1 MRNAMVRIDRSKDAF
16 FPPSRP
22 AYTHF
27 MSEILTV
34 EQMYAADR
42 WAIARGTSGI
52 TLMEAAGKACA
63 DAIMQRFERCQVAVL
78 CGPGNNGGDGFVIAR
93 LLRQAGWGVS
103 IFLMGE
109 REALKGDAG
118 HVAHKW
124 NGPVYSLT
132 PDAIDNAE
140 LIVDALF
147 GAGLS
152 KDLEGTPKALVDAAT
167 ERNTPVMSVDVPSGV
182 DGDTGS
188 IRGAAFRA
196 ALTVTFFRK
205 KPAHLLLT
213 GRAHC
218 GEVIVADIGI
228 EDGALDELDIQ
239 LEENDLSAW
248 QSDFPTLA
256 NEGHKYSRGHAV
268 SVSGGPSATG
278 AARLGARAA
287 LRIGAG
293 LVTVASPP
301 SALQVNAMHLTAIML
316 QRFEGAEGL
325 TDLLEDKRKNA
336 VLIGPGNGVG
346 SDTRENVQ
354 AVLTSGAATVLDADA
369 LTSFEAIP
377 RDLFV
382 AIENYFA
389 GPVVLTPHEGEFK
402 RLFPDLEGSKIERT
416 CAAAKIAHAVIVLKG
431 PDTII
436 ASPDGRAIINSNAG
450 PELGTA
456 GSGDVLAGM
465 ITGLLAQGMPAF
477 QAAAAA
483 VWLHG
488 EAGHRV
494 GRGLIAEDLPEQ
506 IPALVQDLSA

>member
-1 MRNAMVRIDRSKDAF
+1 MDRPLRANDAF
-16 FPPSRP
+16 FPPSQD
-22 AYTHF
+22 AYTHL

-34 EQMYAADR
+34 DQMYAADR
-42 WAIARGTSGI
+42 WAIARGISGI

-63 DAIMQRFERCQVAVL
+63 DAIEERFDRCQVAVL

-109 REALKGDAG
+109 REALQGDAG
-118 HVAHKW
+118 HVAHRW

-152 KDLEGTPKALVDAAT
+152 NDLEGTPKALVDAAT
-167 ERNTPVMSVDVPSGV
+167 ARGTPVMAVDVPSGI
-182 DGDTGS
+182 DGDTGGV
-188 IRGAAFRA
+188 RGAAFRA

-205 KPAHLLLT
+205 KPAHLLLP
-213 GRAHC
+213 GRDHC
-218 GEVIVADIGI
+218 GEIIVADIGI
-228 EDGALDELDIQ
+228 EAGALGELDIT
-239 LEENDLSAW
+239 LTENDPSVW
-248 QSDFPTLA
+248 QAEFPDLD
-256 NEGHKYSRGHAV
+256 EGGHKYSRGHAV
-268 SVSGGPSATG
+268 SISGGASATG

-325 TDLLEDKRKNA
+325 TALLDDKRKNA
-336 VLIGPGNGVG
+336 ILVGPGNGVG
-346 SDTRENVQ
+346 AETRENVQ
-354 AVLTSGAATVLDADA
+354 ATLTSGAATVLDADA

-402 RLFPDLEGSKIERT
+402 RLFPDLDGSKLERAS
-416 CAAAKIAHAVIVLKG
+416 AAAKIAHAVIVLKG

-436 ASPDGRAIINSNAG
+436 ASPDGRAVINSNAG

-477 QAAAAA
+477 SAAAAA

-488 EAGHRV
+488 EAGRRV

-506 IPALVQDLSA
+506 LPTLLQELSA

>member
-1 MRNAMVRIDRSKDAF
+1 
-16 FPPSRP
+16 
-22 AYTHF
+22 

-34 EQMYAADR
+34 DQMYAADR
-42 WAIARGTSGI
+42 WAIARGTSGV

-63 DAIMQRFERCQVAVL
+63 DAIKERFERCQVAVL

-118 HVAHKW
+118 HVAHRW

-132 PDAIDNAE
+132 ADAIDNAE

-152 KDLEGTPKALVDAAT
+152 KDLDGTPKALVDAAT
-167 ERNTPVMSVDVPSGV
+167 ARGTPVMSVDVPSGI
-182 DGDTGS
+182 DGDTGGV
-188 IRGAAFRA
+188 RGAAFRA

-205 KPAHLLLT
+205 KPAHLLLP
-213 GRAHC
+213 GRSHC
-218 GEVIVADIGI
+218 GEIIIADIGI
-228 EDGALDELDIQ
+228 DEGSLGELDIT
-239 LEENDLSAW
+239 LMENDPSVW
-248 QSDFPTLA
+248 QAEFPDLH
-256 NEGHKYSRGHAV
+256 EGGHKYSRGHAV
-268 SVSGGPSATG
+268 SVSGGATATG

-325 TDLLEDKRKNA
+325 TALLDDKRKNA
-336 VLIGPGNGVG
+336 ILIGPGNGVG
-346 SDTRENVQ
+346 AETRENVQ
-354 AVLTSGAATVLDADA
+354 AALTSGAAAVLDADA

-382 AIENYFA
+382 SIENYFA

-402 RLFPDLEGSKIERT
+402 RLFPDLRGSKLERAS
-416 CAAAKIAHAVIVLKG
+416 AAAKTAHAVIVLKG
-431 PDTII
+431 PDTVV
-436 ASPDGRAIINSNAG
+436 ASPDGRAVINSNAG

-465 ITGLLAQGMPAF
+465 ITGLLAQGMPVF
-477 QAAAAA
+477 SAAAAA

-488 EAGHRV
+488 EAGRRV

-506 IPALVQDLSA
+506 LLTLLQELSA

>member
-1 MRNAMVRIDRSKDAF
+1 MLPSDRTNDAF
-16 FPPSRP
+16 FPPLRR
-22 AYTHF
+22 AYTQS

-42 WAIARGTSGI
+42 WAIARGTSGV

-63 DAIMQRFERCQVAVL
+63 DAIMDRFERCQVAVL

-109 REALKGDAG
+109 REALQGDAG

-140 LIVDALF
+140 LVVDALF

-152 KDLEGTPKALVDAAT
+152 KDLEGTPKALADAAAA
-167 ERNTPVMSVDVPSGV
+167 RGTPVMSVDVPSGI
-182 DGDTGS
+182 DGDTGHV
-188 IRGAAFRA
+188 RGTSFRA

-205 KPAHLLLT
+205 KPAHLLLP
-213 GRAHC
+213 GRSQS
-218 GEVIVADIGI
+218 GDVIVADIGI
-228 EDGALDELDIQ
+228 EEGALDELDIH
-239 LEENDLSAW
+239 LWENDPTICQAY
-248 QSDFPTLA
+248 FPTLD
-256 NEGHKYSRGHAV
+256 ESGHKYSRGHAV
-268 SVSGGPSATG
+268 SVSGGASTTG

-325 TDLLEDKRKNA
+325 TDLLDDKRKNA
-336 VLIGPGNGVG
+336 ILIGPGNGVG
-346 SDTRENVQ
+346 ADTRENVQ
-354 AVLTSGAATVLDADA
+354 AALTSGAATVLDADA

-402 RLFPDLEGSKIERT
+402 RLFPDLEGSKLERAS
-416 CAAAKIAHAVIVLKG
+416 AAAKVAHAVIVLKG
-431 PDTII
+431 PDTVI
-436 ASPDGRAIINSNAG
+436 ASPDGRAVINSNAG
-450 PELGTA
+450 PELSTA

-465 ITGLLAQGMPAF
+465 VTGLLAQGMPAF
-477 QAAAAA
+477 EAAAAA

-488 EAGHRV
+488 EAGRKV

-506 IPALVQDLSA
+506 LPTLLQELSA

>member
-1 MRNAMVRIDRSKDAF
+1 
-16 FPPSRP
+16 
-22 AYTHF
+22 

-34 EQMYAADR
+34 DQMYAADR
-42 WAIARGTSGI
+42 WAIARGISGI

-63 DAIMQRFERCQVAVL
+63 DAIKERFDRCQVAVL

-109 REALKGDAG
+109 REALQGDAG
-118 HVAHKW
+118 HVAHRW

-152 KDLEGTPKALVDAAT
+152 NDLEGTPKALVDAAT
-167 ERNTPVMSVDVPSGV
+167 ARGTPVMAVDVPSGI
-182 DGDTGS
+182 DGDTGGV
-188 IRGAAFRA
+188 RGAAFRA

-205 KPAHLLLT
+205 KPAHLLLP
-213 GRAHC
+213 GRNHC
-218 GEVIVADIGI
+218 GEIIVADIGI
-228 EDGALDELDIQ
+228 EAGALGELDIT
-239 LEENDLSAW
+239 LTENDPSVW
-248 QSDFPTLA
+248 QAEFPDLD
-256 NEGHKYSRGHAV
+256 EGGHKYSRGHAV
-268 SVSGGPSATG
+268 SISGGASATG

-325 TDLLEDKRKNA
+325 TALLDDKRKNA
-336 VLIGPGNGVG
+336 ILVGPGNGVG
-346 SDTRENVQ
+346 AETRENVQ
-354 AVLTSGAATVLDADA
+354 AALTSGAATVLDADA

-377 RDLFV
+377 RDLLV
-382 AIENYFA
+382 AIQNYFA

-402 RLFPDLEGSKIERT
+402 RLFPDLDGSKLERAS
-416 CAAAKIAHAVIVLKG
+416 AAAKIAHAVIVLKG

-436 ASPDGRAIINSNAG
+436 ASPDGRAVINANAG

-477 QAAAAA
+477 SAAAAA

-488 EAGHRV
+488 EAGRRV

-506 IPALVQDLSA
+506 LPTLLQELSA

>member
-1 MRNAMVRIDRSKDAF
+1 
-16 FPPSRP
+16 
-22 AYTHF
+22 

-34 EQMYAADR
+34 DQMYAADR
-42 WAIARGTSGI
+42 WAIARGTSGV

-63 DAIMQRFERCQVAVL
+63 DAIKERFERCQVAVL

-118 HVAHKW
+118 HVAHRW

-132 PDAIDNAE
+132 ADAIDNAE

-152 KDLEGTPKALVDAAT
+152 KDLDGTPKALVDAAT
-167 ERNTPVMSVDVPSGV
+167 ARGTPVMSVDVPSGI
-182 DGDTGS
+182 DGDTGGV
-188 IRGAAFRA
+188 RGAAFRA

-205 KPAHLLLT
+205 KPAHLLLP
-213 GRAHC
+213 GRSHC
-218 GEVIVADIGI
+218 GEIIVADIGI
-228 EDGALDELDIQ
+228 DEGSLGDLDIT
-239 LEENDLSAW
+239 LMENDPSVW
-248 QSDFPTLA
+248 QAEFPDLH
-256 NEGHKYSRGHAV
+256 EGGHKYSRGHAV
-268 SVSGGPSATG
+268 SVSGGATATG

-325 TDLLEDKRKNA
+325 TALLDDKRKNA
-336 VLIGPGNGVG
+336 ILIGPGNGVG
-346 SDTRENVQ
+346 AETRENVQ
-354 AVLTSGAATVLDADA
+354 AALTSGAAAVLDADA

-382 AIENYFA
+382 SIENYFA

-402 RLFPDLEGSKIERT
+402 RLFPDLRGSKLERAS
-416 CAAAKIAHAVIVLKG
+416 AAAKTAHAVIVLKG
-431 PDTII
+431 PDTVV
-436 ASPDGRAIINSNAG
+436 ASPDGRAVINSNAG

-465 ITGLLAQGMPAF
+465 ITGLLAQGMPVF
-477 QAAAAA
+477 SAAAAA

-488 EAGHRV
+488 EAGRRV

-506 IPALVQDLSA
+506 LPTLLQELSA

>member
-1 MRNAMVRIDRSKDAF
+1 MDRPVRTKDAF
-16 FPPSRP
+16 FPPSQR
-22 AYTHF
+22 AYTHL

-34 EQMYAADR
+34 DQMYAADR
-42 WAIARGTSGI
+42 WAIARGISGI

-63 DAIMQRFERCQVAVL
+63 DAIKERFDRCQVAVL
-78 CGPGNNGGDGFVIAR
+78 CGPGNNGGDGFVVAR

-109 REALKGDAG
+109 REALQGDAG
-118 HVAHKW
+118 HVAHRW

-167 ERNTPVMSVDVPSGV
+167 ARGTPVMAVDVPSGV
-182 DGDTGS
+182 DGDTGRV
-188 IRGAAFRA
+188 RGAAFRA
-196 ALTVTFFRK
+196 AMTVTFFRK
-205 KPAHLLLT
+205 KPAHLLLP
-213 GRAHC
+213 GRNHC
-218 GEVIVADIGI
+218 GEIIVADIGI
-228 EDGALDELDIQ
+228 ESDALDELDIT
-239 LEENDLSAW
+239 LTENDPSVW
-248 QSDFPTLA
+248 QAEFPDLDQG
-256 NEGHKYSRGHAV
+256 GHKYSRGHAV

-301 SALQVNAMHLTAIML
+301 SALQINAMHLTAIML

-325 TDLLEDKRKNA
+325 TALLDDKRKNA
-336 VLIGPGNGVG
+336 ILIGPGNGVG
-346 SDTRENVQ
+346 AETRENVQ
-354 AVLTSGAATVLDADA
+354 AALTSGAATVLDADA

-402 RLFPDLEGSKIERT
+402 RLFPDLDGSKLERAS
-416 CAAAKIAHAVIVLKG
+416 AAAKIAHAVIVLKG
-431 PDTII
+431 PDTVI
-436 ASPDGRAIINSNAG
+436 ASPDGRAVINSSAG

-477 QAAAAA
+477 SAAAAA

-488 EAGHRV
+488 EAGRRV

-506 IPALVQDLSA
+506 LPTLLQELSV

>member
-1 MRNAMVRIDRSKDAF
+1 MVRTFRTKDAF
-16 FPPSRP
+16 FPPLQR
-22 AYTHF
+22 AYTLA

-34 EQMYAADR
+34 DQMYAADR

-52 TLMEAAGKACA
+52 TLMEAAGEACA
-63 DAIMQRFERCQVAVL
+63 DAIKERFERCQVAVL

-109 REALKGDAG
+109 REALQGDAG
-118 HVAHKW
+118 HVAHRW

-132 PDAIDNAE
+132 HDAIDNAE
-140 LIVDALF
+140 LVVDALF

-152 KDLEGTPKALVDAAT
+152 KDLDGTPKALVEAASA
-167 ERNTPVMSVDVPSGV
+167 RGTPVMSVDVPSGI
-182 DGDTGS
+182 DGDTGDV
-188 IRGAAFRA
+188 RGAAFRA

-205 KPAHLLLT
+205 KPAHLLLP

-218 GEVIVADIGI
+218 GEIIVADIGI
-228 EDGALDELDIQ
+228 EAGALGELDIM
-239 LEENDLSAW
+239 LMENDPCVW
-248 QSDFPTLA
+248 QDDFPALDKG
-256 NEGHKYSRGHAV
+256 GHKYSRGHAV
-268 SVSGGPSATG
+268 SVSGGPNATG

-325 TDLLEDKRKNA
+325 TTLLEDKRKNA
-336 VLIGPGNGVG
+336 LLIGPGNGVG
-346 SDTRENVQ
+346 AETRENVQ
-354 AVLTSGAATVLDADA
+354 AALTSGAATVLDADA

-402 RLFPDLEGSKIERT
+402 RLFPDLDGSKLERAS
-416 CAAAKIAHAVIVLKG
+416 AAAKIAHAVIVLKG
-431 PDTII
+431 PDTVI
-436 ASPDGRAIINSNAG
+436 ASPDGRAVINSNAG

-477 QAAAAA
+477 SAAAAA

-488 EAGHRV
+488 EAGCRV

-506 IPALVQDLSA
+506 LPTLLQELSA

>member
-1 MRNAMVRIDRSKDAF
+1 
-16 FPPSRP
+16 
-22 AYTHF
+22 

-34 EQMYAADR
+34 DQMYAADR
-42 WAIARGTSGI
+42 WAIARGTSGV

-63 DAIMQRFERCQVAVL
+63 DVIEERFERCQVAVL

-103 IFLMGE
+103 IFLMGD
-109 REALKGDAG
+109 REALQGDAG
-118 HVAHKW
+118 HVAHRW
-124 NGPVYSLT
+124 NGPVYTLT

-152 KDLEGTPKALVDAAT
+152 KDLDGTPKALADAAT
-167 ERNTPVMSVDVPSGV
+167 ARGTPVMAVDVPSGI
-182 DGDTGS
+182 DGDTGCV
-188 IRGAAFRA
+188 RGAAFRA

-205 KPAHLLLT
+205 KPAHLLLP
-213 GRAHC
+213 GRSHC
-218 GEVIVADIGI
+218 GEIIVADIGI
-228 EDGALDELDIQ
+228 DEGSLGELDIA
-239 LEENDLSAW
+239 LMENDPSVW
-248 QSDFPTLA
+248 QAEFPDLH
-256 NEGHKYSRGHAV
+256 EGGHKYSRGHAV
-268 SVSGGPSATG
+268 SVSGGATATG

-316 QRFEGAEGL
+316 LRFEGAEGL
-325 TDLLEDKRKNA
+325 TALLDDKRKNA
-336 VLIGPGNGVG
+336 ILIGPGNGVG
-346 SDTRENVQ
+346 AETRENVQ
-354 AVLTSGAATVLDADA
+354 AALTSGAATVLDADA

-402 RLFPDLEGSKIERT
+402 RLFPDLDGSKLERAS
-416 CAAAKIAHAVIVLKG
+416 AAAKIAHAVIVLKG
-431 PDTII
+431 PDTVV
-436 ASPDGRAIINSNAG
+436 ASPNGRAVINSNAG

-477 QAAAAA
+477 SAAAAA

-488 EAGHRV
+488 EAGRRV

-506 IPALVQDLSA
+506 LPTLLQELSA

>member
-1 MRNAMVRIDRSKDAF
+1 
-16 FPPSRP
+16 
-22 AYTHF
+22 
-27 MSEILTV
+27 MSAVLTV
-34 EQMYAADR
+34 EQMYEADR

-63 DAIMQRFERCQVAVL
+63 DAIRERFDMCQVAVL

-93 LLRQAGWGVS
+93 LLRQEGWGVS

-109 REALKGDAG
+109 REALQGDAG
-118 HVAHKW
+118 HMAHRW

-132 PDAIDNAE
+132 SDAIDNAE
-140 LIVDALF
+140 LVVDALF

-152 KDLEGTPKALVDAAT
+152 KDLEGIPRALAETAA
-167 ERNTPVMSVDVPSGV
+167 EQGTPVMSVDVPSGI
-182 DGDTGS
+182 DGNTGAV
-188 IRGAAFRA
+188 RGTAFQA
-196 ALTVTFFRK
+196 NLAVTFFRK
-205 KPAHLLLT
+205 KAAHLLFP
-213 GRAHC
+213 GRANC
-218 GEVIVADIGI
+218 GEIIVADIGI
-228 EDGALDELDIQ
+228 EDEALAETEINLF
-239 LEENDLSAW
+239 ENTPSLW
-248 QSDFPTLA
+248 QSVFPDPQQT
-256 NEGHKYSRGHAV
+256 GHKYLKGHAV

-287 LRIGAG
+287 LRVGAG

-301 SALQVNAMHLTAIML
+301 NALQVNASHLTAIML

-325 TDLLEDKRKNA
+325 TAILDDKRKNA

-346 SDTRENVQ
+346 ADTRDNVQ

-382 AIENYFA
+382 AIDNYFA

-402 RLFPDLEGSKIERT
+402 RLFPDIEGSKLERAR
-416 CAAAKIAHAVIVLKG
+416 AAAARAHAVIVLKG
-431 PDTII
+431 PDTVI
-436 ASPDGRAIINSNAG
+436 ASPDGRAAINANAG

-456 GSGDVLAGM
+456 GSGDVLGGI

-477 QAAAAA
+477 EAAAAS

-488 EAGHRV
+488 EAGAKV
-494 GRGLIAEDLPEQ
+494 GRGLIAEDLPQ
-506 IPALVQDLSA
+506 QLPPLLQGLMQ

>member
-1 MRNAMVRIDRSKDAF
+1 
-16 FPPSRP
+16 
-22 AYTHF
+22 

-34 EQMYAADR
+34 DQMYAADR

-63 DAIMQRFERCQVAVL
+63 DAIMQRFGRCQVAVL
-78 CGPGNNGGDGFVIAR
+78 CGPGNNGGDGFVVAR

-109 REALKGDAG
+109 RGALKGDAG

-132 PDAIDNAE
+132 PDAIENAE

-152 KDLEGTPKALVDAAT
+152 KDLEGTPKALAEAAT

-205 KPAHLLLT
+205 KPAHLLLP
-213 GRAHC
+213 GRSHC

-239 LEENDLSAW
+239 FQENDLSAW
-248 QSDFPTLA
+248 RSDFPTLA

-278 AARLGARAA
+278 AARMGARAA

-301 SALQVNAMHLTAIML
+301 NALQVNAMHLTAIML
-316 QRFEGAEGL
+316 QGFKGAEGL

-346 SDTRENVQ
+346 SDTRENVH

-402 RLFPDLEGSKIERT
+402 RLFPDLEGSKLDRAI
-416 CAAAKIAHAVIVLKG
+416 AAAKRAHAVIVLKG
-431 PDTII
+431 PDTVI
-436 ASPDGRAIINSNAG
+436 ASPDGKAIINSNAG

-465 ITGLLAQGMPAF
+465 VTGLLAQGMPAF

-488 EAGHRV
+488 EAGRRV
-494 GRGLIAEDLPEQ
+494 GRGLIAEDLPEEL
-506 IPALVQDLSA
+506 PALLQGLSA

>member
-1 MRNAMVRIDRSKDAF
+1 
-16 FPPSRP
+16 
-22 AYTHF
+22 
-27 MSEILTV
+27 MSEVLTV
-34 EQMYAADR
+34 DQMYAADR
-42 WAIARGTSGI
+42 WAIARGTSGV

-93 LLRQAGWGVS
+93 QLRHAGWGVS
-103 IFLMGE
+103 IFLIGD

-132 PDAIDNAE
+132 EDAIDNAD

-152 KDLEGTPKALVDAAT
+152 KDIEGTPRALIESAT
-167 ERNTPVMSVDVPSGV
+167 ERGTPVMSVDVPSGT
-182 DGDTGS
+182 DGDSGAV
-188 IRGAAFRA
+188 RGAAFA
-196 ALTVTFFRK
+196 ANLTVTFFRK
-205 KPAHLLLT
+205 KAAHLLFP
-213 GRAHC
+213 GRANC
-218 GEVIVADIGI
+218 GEIVVADIGI
-228 EDGALDELDIQ
+228 EEEALAETDIN
-239 LEENDLSAW
+239 LFENTPALW
-248 QSDFPTLA
+248 QSEFPDPHQT
-256 NEGHKYSRGHAV
+256 GHKYSKGHAV
-268 SVSGGPSATG
+268 SVSGGPSTTG
-278 AARLGARAA
+278 AARLGARGA
-287 LRIGAG
+287 LRAGAG

-301 SALQVNAMHLTAIML
+301 NSLQVNASHLTAIML
-316 QRFEGAEGL
+316 QRFKGAEGL
-325 TDLLEDKRKNA
+325 TAILDDKRKNA

-346 SDTRENVQ
+346 ADTRDNVQ

-382 AIENYFA
+382 AIDNYFA

-402 RLFPDLEGSKIERT
+402 RLFPDLEGSKLERAR
-416 CAAAKIAHAVIVLKG
+416 AAAARAHAVIVLKG
-431 PDTII
+431 PDTVV
-436 ASPDGRAIINSNAG
+436 ASPDGRVAINANAG

-456 GSGDVLAGM
+456 GSGDVLGGI

-477 QAAAAA
+477 EAAAAS

-488 EAGHRV
+488 EAGAKV

-506 IPALVQDLSA
+506 LPALLQDLMQ

>member
-1 MRNAMVRIDRSKDAF
+1 
-16 FPPSRP
+16 
-22 AYTHF
+22 

-34 EQMYAADR
+34 DQMYAADR

-63 DAIMQRFERCQVAVL
+63 DAIMQRFGRCQVAVL
-78 CGPGNNGGDGFVIAR
+78 CGPGNNGGDGFVVAR

-152 KDLEGTPKALVDAAT
+152 KDLEGTPKMLAEAAT

-205 KPAHLLLT
+205 KPAHLLLP
-213 GRAHC
+213 GRSHC

-239 LEENDLSAW
+239 FQENDLSAW

-268 SVSGGPSATG
+268 TVSGGPSATG
-278 AARLGARAA
+278 AARMGARAA

-301 SALQVNAMHLTAIML
+301 NALQVNAMHLTAIML
-316 QRFEGAEGL
+316 QGFKGAEGL

-346 SDTRENVQ
+346 SDTREKVH

-402 RLFPDLEGSKIERT
+402 RLFPDLEGSKLDRAI
-416 CAAAKIAHAVIVLKG
+416 AAAKRAHAVIVLKG
-431 PDTII
+431 PDTVI
-436 ASPDGRAIINSNAG
+436 ASPDGKAIINSNAG

-465 ITGLLAQGMPAF
+465 VTGLLAQGMPAF

-488 EAGHRV
+488 EAGRRV
-494 GRGLIAEDLPEQ
+494 GRGLIAEDLPEEL
-506 IPALVQDLSA
+506 PALLQGLSA

>member
-1 MRNAMVRIDRSKDAF
+1 
-16 FPPSRP
+16 
-22 AYTHF
+22 

-42 WAIARGTSGI
+42 WAIARGTSGV

-63 DAIMQRFERCQVAVL
+63 DAIMDRFERCQVAVL

-109 REALKGDAG
+109 REALQGDAG

-140 LIVDALF
+140 LVVDALF

-152 KDLEGTPKALVDAAT
+152 KDLEGTPKALADVAAA
-167 ERNTPVMSVDVPSGV
+167 RGTPVMSVDVPSGI
-182 DGDTGS
+182 DGDTGHV
-188 IRGAAFRA
+188 RGTAFHA

-205 KPAHLLLT
+205 KPAHLLLP
-213 GRAHC
+213 GHSHS
-218 GEVIVADIGI
+218 GDVIVADIGI
-228 EDGALDELDIQ
+228 EEGALDELDIH
-239 LEENDLSAW
+239 LRENDPTIW
-248 QSDFPTLA
+248 QTDFPTLD
-256 NEGHKYSRGHAV
+256 ESGHKYSRGHAV
-268 SVSGGPSATG
+268 SVSGGASTTG

-301 SALQVNAMHLTAIML
+301 SALQVNAMQLTAIML

-325 TDLLEDKRKNA
+325 TDMLDDKRKNA
-336 VLIGPGNGVG
+336 ILIGPGNGVG
-346 SDTRENVQ
+346 ADTRENVQ
-354 AVLTSGAATVLDADA
+354 AALTSGAATVLDADA

-402 RLFPDLEGSKIERT
+402 RLFPDLEGSKLERAS
-416 CAAAKIAHAVIVLKG
+416 AAAKVAHAVIVLKG
-431 PDTII
+431 PDTVI
-436 ASPDGRAIINSNAG
+436 ASPDGRTVINSNAG

-465 ITGLLAQGMPAF
+465 ITGLLAQGMPEF
-477 QAAAAA
+477 EAAAAA

-488 EAGHRV
+488 EAGRRV

-506 IPALVQDLSA
+506 LPTLLQELSA

>member
-1 MRNAMVRIDRSKDAF
+1 MGGTVESGDAF
-16 FPPSRP
+16 FPPLQR
-22 AYTHF
+22 AYTRP

-42 WAIARGTSGI
+42 WAMSRGTSGI
-52 TLMEAAGKACA
+52 SLMELAGKACA
-63 DAIMQRFERCQVAVL
+63 DAIMERYERCQVAVL

-93 LLRQAGWGVS
+93 LLREVGWGVS
-103 IFLMGE
+103 VFLLGE
-109 REALKGDAG
+109 RDALQGDAG
-118 HVAHKW
+118 HMAHLW
-124 NGPVYSLT
+124 NGPVYALT
-132 PDAIDNAE
+132 PDATDNAD

-152 KDLEGTPKALVDAAT
+152 KDLEGTPRALAETAT
-167 ERNTPVMSVDVPSGV
+167 ARGTPVMAVDVPSGI
-182 DGDTGS
+182 DGDTGAV
-188 IRGAAFRA
+188 RGTAFQA

-205 KPAHLLLT
+205 KPGHLLLP
-213 GRAHC
+213 GRTRC
-218 GEVIVADIGI
+218 GETIVADIGI
-228 EDGALDELDIQ
+228 EEAALDDFAIQ
-239 LEENDLSAW
+239 TFENSPPVWEA
-248 QSDFPTLA
+248 DFPDLV
-256 NEGHKYSRGHAV
+256 EDGHKYSRGHAV

-301 SALQVNAMHLTAIML
+301 NALQVNAAHLTAIML

-336 VLIGPGNGVG
+336 VLVGPGNGVG
-346 SDTRENVQ
+346 ADTRENVQ

-369 LTSFEAIP
+369 LTSFEANP

-402 RLFPDLEGSKIERT
+402 RLFPELEGSKLDRVR
-416 CAAAKIAHAVIVLKG
+416 AAARVAHAVIVLKG
-431 PDTII
+431 ADTVV
-436 ASPDGRAIINSNAG
+436 AAPDGRAVINANAG

-456 GSGDVLAGM
+456 GSGDVLGGM
-465 ITGLLAQGMPAF
+465 ITGLLAQSMPAF
-477 QAAAAA
+477 EAAAAA

-488 EAGHRV
+488 AAGRKV

-506 IPALVQDLSA
+506 LPALLQERSS

>member
-1 MRNAMVRIDRSKDAF
+1 
-16 FPPSRP
+16 
-22 AYTHF
+22 

-34 EQMYAADR
+34 DQMYAADR
-42 WAIARGTSGI
+42 WAIARGTSGV

-63 DAIMQRFERCQVAVL
+63 DAIKERFERCQVAVL

-118 HVAHKW
+118 HVAHRW

-132 PDAIDNAE
+132 ADAIDNAE

-152 KDLEGTPKALVDAAT
+152 KDLDGTPKALVDAAT
-167 ERNTPVMSVDVPSGV
+167 ARGTPVMSVDVPSGI
-182 DGDTGS
+182 DGDTGGV
-188 IRGAAFRA
+188 RGAAFRA

-205 KPAHLLLT
+205 KPAHLLLP
-213 GRAHC
+213 GRSHC
-218 GEVIVADIGI
+218 GEIIVADIGI
-228 EDGALDELDIQ
+228 DEGSLGELDIT
-239 LEENDLSAW
+239 LMENDPSVW
-248 QSDFPTLA
+248 QAEFPDLH
-256 NEGHKYSRGHAV
+256 EGGHKYSRGHAV
-268 SVSGGPSATG
+268 SVSGGATATG

-325 TDLLEDKRKNA
+325 TALLDDKRKNA
-336 VLIGPGNGVG
+336 ILIGPGNGVG
-346 SDTRENVQ
+346 AETRENVQ
-354 AVLTSGAATVLDADA
+354 AALTSGAAAVLDADA

-382 AIENYFA
+382 SIENYFA

-402 RLFPDLEGSKIERT
+402 RLFPDLRGSKLERAS
-416 CAAAKIAHAVIVLKG
+416 AAAKTAHAVIVLKG
-431 PDTII
+431 PDTVV
-436 ASPDGRAIINSNAG
+436 ASPDGRAVINSNAG

-465 ITGLLAQGMPAF
+465 ITGLLAQDMPVF
-477 QAAAAA
+477 SAAAAA

-488 EAGHRV
+488 EAGRRV

-506 IPALVQDLSA
+506 LPTLLQELSA

>member
-1 MRNAMVRIDRSKDAF
+1 
-16 FPPSRP
+16 
-22 AYTHF
+22 

-34 EQMYAADR
+34 DQMSAADR

-63 DAIMQRFERCQVAVL
+63 DAIKDRFERCQVAVL

-109 REALKGDAG
+109 REALRGDAD
-118 HVAHKW
+118 HVAHRW

-132 PDAIDNAE
+132 PDSIDNAE

-152 KDLEGTPKALVDAAT
+152 KDLEGAPKALADAAT
-167 ERNTPVMSVDVPSGV
+167 ERGTPVMSVDVPSGI
-182 DGDTGS
+182 DGDTGGV
-188 IRGAAFRA
+188 RGAAFRA

-205 KPAHLLLT
+205 KPAHLLLP
-213 GRAHC
+213 GRHHC
-218 GEVIVADIGI
+218 GEIIVADIGI
-228 EDGALDELDIQ
+228 DEGALSELDI
-239 LEENDLSAW
+239 LVMENDPSFW
-248 QSDFPTLA
+248 QADFPLLD
-256 NEGHKYSRGHAV
+256 EGGHKYSRGHAV
-268 SVSGGPSATG
+268 SVSGGASATG

-325 TDLLEDKRKNA
+325 TDLLDDKRKNA

-346 SDTRENVQ
+346 AETRENVQ
-354 AVLTSGAATVLDADA
+354 AALTSGAATVLDADA
-369 LTSFEAIP
+369 LTSFEEIP

-402 RLFPDLEGSKIERT
+402 RLFPDLDGSKLERAS
-416 CAAAKIAHAVIVLKG
+416 AAAKIAHAVIVLNG
-431 PDTII
+431 PDTVI
-436 ASPDGRAIINSNAG
+436 ASPDGRAVINSNAG

-465 ITGLLAQGMPAF
+465 ITGLFAQGMPAF
-477 QAAAAA
+477 QAAAAS
-483 VWLHG
+483 VWLHS
-488 EAGHRV
+488 EAGRRL

-506 IPALVQDLSA
+506 LPTLLQELSA

>member
-1 MRNAMVRIDRSKDAF
+1 
-16 FPPSRP
+16 
-22 AYTHF
+22 

-42 WAIARGTSGI
+42 WAMARGTSGVS
-52 TLMEAAGKACA
+52 LMEAAGKACA
-63 DAIMQRFERCQVAVL
+63 DAILERFERCQVAVL

-103 IFLMGE
+103 FFLMGE
-109 REALKGDAG
+109 REALQGDAG
-118 HVAHKW
+118 HMAHQW

-132 PDAIDNAE
+132 PDAVENAD

-152 KDLEGTPKALVDAAT
+152 KDLEGTPRVLAETAT
-167 ERNTPVMSVDVPSGV
+167 ARGIPVMAVDVPSGI
-182 DGDTGS
+182 DGDTGGV
-188 IRGAAFRA
+188 RGAAFHA

-205 KPAHLLLT
+205 KPAHLLLP
-213 GRAHC
+213 GRTNC
-218 GEVIVADIGI
+218 GETIVADIGI
-228 EDGALDELDIQ
+228 EEAALDDLTIETF
-239 LEENDLSAW
+239 ENGPAVW
-248 QSDFPTLA
+248 QAGFPKLIE
-256 NEGHKYSRGHAV
+256 EGHKYSRGHAV

-301 SALQVNAMHLTAIML
+301 NALQVNAAHLTAIML

-325 TDLLEDKRKNA
+325 TNLLEDKRKNA

-346 SDTRENVQ
+346 AETRENVQ

-369 LTSFEAIP
+369 LTSFEGNA

-402 RLFPDLEGSKIERT
+402 RLFPELEGSKLERART
-416 CAAAKIAHAVIVLKG
+416 AAQVAHAVIVLKG
-431 PDTII
+431 ADTVV
-436 ASPDGRAIINSNAG
+436 AAPDGRAVINANAG

-456 GSGDVLAGM
+456 GSGDVLGGM
-465 ITGLLAQGMPAF
+465 ITGLLAQNMPAF
-477 QAAAAA
+477 EAAAAA

-488 EAGHRV
+488 EAGAKV

-506 IPALVQDLSA
+506 LPTLLQELSS

>member
-1 MRNAMVRIDRSKDAF
+1 MDRLVRASDAF
-16 FPPSRP
+16 FPPSQD
-22 AYTHF
+22 AYTHL

-34 EQMYAADR
+34 DQMYAADR
-42 WAIARGTSGI
+42 WAIARGISGI

-63 DAIMQRFERCQVAVL
+63 DAIKERFDRCQVAVL
-78 CGPGNNGGDGFVIAR
+78 CGPGNNGGDGFVVAR

-109 REALKGDAG
+109 REALQGDAG
-118 HVAHKW
+118 HVAHRW

-152 KDLEGTPKALVDAAT
+152 NDLEGTPKALVDAAT
-167 ERNTPVMSVDVPSGV
+167 ARGTPVMAVDVPSGI
-182 DGDTGS
+182 DGDTGRV
-188 IRGAAFRA
+188 RGAAFRA
-196 ALTVTFFRK
+196 AMTVTFFRK
-205 KPAHLLLT
+205 KPAHLLLP
-213 GRAHC
+213 GRNHC
-218 GEVIVADIGI
+218 GEIIVADIGI
-228 EDGALDELDIQ
+228 ESDALGELDIT
-239 LEENDLSAW
+239 LTENDPSVW
-248 QSDFPTLA
+248 QAEFPDLD
-256 NEGHKYSRGHAV
+256 EGGHKYARGHAV
-268 SVSGGPSATG
+268 SISGGASATG

-301 SALQVNAMHLTAIML
+301 NALQVNAMHLTAIML

-325 TDLLEDKRKNA
+325 TALLDDKRKNA
-336 VLIGPGNGVG
+336 ILVGPGNGVG
-346 SDTRENVQ
+346 AETRENVQ
-354 AVLTSGAATVLDADA
+354 AALTSGAATVLDADA
-369 LTSFEAIP
+369 LTSFEEIP

-402 RLFPDLEGSKIERT
+402 RLFPDLDGSKLERAS
-416 CAAAKIAHAVIVLKG
+416 AAAKIAHAVIVLKG

-436 ASPDGRAIINSNAG
+436 ASPDGRAVINSNAG

-477 QAAAAA
+477 SAAAAA

-488 EAGHRV
+488 EAGRRV

-506 IPALVQDLSA
+506 LPTLLQELSA